1 MHHWSVTGQLLD
13 GTCPKDPA
21 KHAAILGIQGRGTHQ
36 ALVRLCVHLDK
47 GCEGFWA
54 VAQPG

>member
-1 MHHWSVTGQLLD
+1 MPLE
-13 GTCPKDPA
+13 DPA
-21 KHAAILGIQGRGTHQ
+21 KHAAILGMQGRGTHQ